1 MLSAL
6 FSFPLFPLTQPASEE
21 PVLRTRGGDGQA
33 ATGMSRKVSHMKRFC
48 PQWELVT

>member
-21 PVLRTRGGDGQA
+21 PVLRTCGGDGQA